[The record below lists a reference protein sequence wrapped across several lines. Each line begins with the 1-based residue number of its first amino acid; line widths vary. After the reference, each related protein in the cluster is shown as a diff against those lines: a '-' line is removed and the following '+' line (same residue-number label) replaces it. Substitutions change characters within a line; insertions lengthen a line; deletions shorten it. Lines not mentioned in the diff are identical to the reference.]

1 METKRKLCEKFI
13 DFSIEA
19 IIRDEEKMYSK
30 IGTTK
35 EAYMAKKLEMIKKL
49 LKDRSEIT
57 GIP

>member
-1 METKRKLCEKFI
+1 METKRKLFEKFI

-19 IIRDEEKMYSK
+19 SIGDEEEMYRK

-35 EAYMAKKLEMIKKL
+35 DAYLAKKLEMIEKL
-49 LKDRSEIT
+49 LKERTEIT

>member
-1 METKRKLCEKFI
+1 METKRKLFEKFI
-13 DFSIEA
+13 DFSVEA
-19 IIRDEEKMYSK
+19 TIRDEEKMYSK

>member
-19 IIRDEEKMYSK
+19 TIRDEEKMYSK

-35 EAYMAKKLEMIKKL
+35 EAYMVKKLEMIKKL

>member
-13 DFSIEA
+13 DFSVEA

-35 EAYMAKKLEMIKKL
+35 EAYMVKKLEMIKKL